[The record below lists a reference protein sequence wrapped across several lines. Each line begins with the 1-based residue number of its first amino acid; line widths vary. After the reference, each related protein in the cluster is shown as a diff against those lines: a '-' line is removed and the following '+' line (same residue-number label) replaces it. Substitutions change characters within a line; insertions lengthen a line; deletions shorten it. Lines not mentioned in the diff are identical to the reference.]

1 MKKLMLIICML
12 STGSLAWAQA
22 PPLSNDLQS
31 FAVLGG
37 STVTNTGA
45 TIVTGNL
52 GVSPGTAITGFPPG
66 TVTGGT
72 FHNIPPATSA
82 HGDLITAFTALSAP
96 THPCPPA
103 NNLTGMDLG
112 TLPAPLT
119 PGVYCFNSSAQLTGK
134 LTLQG
139 NAADVWIFQIKST
152 LTTATNASVV
162 MSGGGQDTNV
172 YWVVGSSATIGTGTA
187 FTGNILAQAS
197 ITLTTGASVSGR
209 ALAIDGAVTMDT
221 NNVASRC
228 SSGPCPQPLPFPRI
242 RDVTQLLIDHYE
254 CYKAKPDDKFD
265 RHNVRLE
272 DQFGVRT
279 VTVKDAQLICTPVVK
294 NGEFPDDLRNTIDH
308 LVCYDIRAWD
318 KEGDKE
324 GDKEEGG
331 KRGDKEGT
339 ERRDVLV
346 DNQFGLR
353 QPLTVA
359 RPQLLCVPSLKTLND
374 RNDKN
379 RDDKDKDKDEDHKH

>member
-1 MKKLMLIICML
+1 MKKLLLVICML
-12 STGSLAWAQA
+12 STGSLCWGQATA

-82 HGDLITAFTALSAP
+82 HLDLISAFTALSAP
-96 THPCPPA
+96 AHPCLPA
-103 NNLTGMDLG
+103 NNLTGQDLG
-112 TLPAPLT
+112 GLTLA

-139 NAADVWIFQIKST
+139 NGIWIFQIGST

-209 ALAIDGAVTMDT
+209 ALAIVGAVTMDT

-228 SSGPCPQPLPFPRI
+228 SSGPCPQPLPFPRV
-242 RDVTQLLIDHYE
+242 RGVTQLLIDHYE
-254 CYKAKPDDKFD
+254 CYEARPDDKFEP
-265 RHNVRLE
+265 HNVRLE

-279 VTVKDAQLICTPVVK
+279 VRVKDARLICTPVVK
-294 NGEFPDDLRNTIDH
+294 NGKFPDDLRNTIDH
-308 LVCYDIRAWD
+308 LVCYNIRAGD
-318 KEGDKE
+318 REGDKE
-324 GDKEEGG
+324 GDKEGS
-331 KRGDKEGT
+331 KQGDKEGT
-339 ERRDVLV
+339 ERREVLV
-346 DNQFGLR
+346 DNQFGLL
-353 QPLTVA
+353 QPLTVE
-359 RPQLLCVPSLKTLND
+359 RPQLLCVPSIKTLSD
-374 RNDKN
+374 RDDKD
-379 RDDKDKDKDEDHKH
+379 RDDKDKDRDHKD

>member
-1 MKKLMLIICML
+1 MKKLLLVICML
-12 STGSLAWAQA
+12 SMGSLCWAQTTA

-72 FHNIPPATSA
+72 FNNIPPATSA
-82 HGDLITAFTALSAP
+82 HGDLITAFVALSAP
-96 THPCPPA
+96 AHPCPLA
-103 NNLTGMDLG
+103 NNLTGKDLG
-112 TLPAPLT
+112 TLAAPLM

-139 NAADVWIFQIKST
+139 NAADVWIFQIAST
-152 LTTATNASVV
+152 LTTATNSSVV

-172 YWVVGSSATIGTGTA
+172 YWVIGSSATIGTGTA

-197 ITLTTGASVSGR
+197 ITLTAGASVSGR
-209 ALAIDGAVTMDT
+209 ALAIVGAVTMDT

-228 SSGPCPQPLPFPRI
+228 SSGPCPQPLPFPRV
-242 RDVTQLLIDHYE
+242 RGVTQLLIDHYE
-254 CYKAKPDDKFD
+254 CYKAKPDDKFELP
-265 RHNVRLE
+265 NVRLE
-272 DQFGVRT
+272 DQFGVTT
-279 VTVKDAQLICTPVVK
+279 VTVKEARLICTPVVK
-294 NGEFPDDLRNTIDH
+294 NGKFPDDLRNTIDH
-308 LVCYDIRAWD
+308 LVCYDIRGGD
-318 KEGDKE
+318 REGDKE
-324 GDKEEGG
+324 GDKEGG
-331 KRGDKEGT
+331 KQGDKEGT
-339 ERRDVLV
+339 ERREVLV

-359 RPQLLCVPSLKTLND
+359 RPQLLCVPSLKTLSD
-374 RNDKN
+374 
-379 RDDKDKDKDEDHKH
+379 RDDKDKDKDRDHKD